1 MKEKKKLS
9 LATKTFI
16 GFGLGTQILMDIA
29 NEVGGMVIGLVF
41 GEKATIVK
49 PLGTIFLNMIKMIVV
64 PMVFFSI
71 TAGVASLGD
80 LKKLRNIGVKV
91 VGLYALT
98 SALCVGLGLIMANI
112 INPGKGFDLTA
123 LSQSTDYEAQAMP
136 SIIDTLIDMF
146 PSNIFTSFTNT
157 NMLQIIVF
165 SVFLGVA
172 LIMMGKEGE
181 RLLAGVQSCANAM
194 YKITAIVMEFSP
206 IGVCALL
213 ADSVGAYGLKI
224 FGPLGKLILTVHAS
238 DVILVLLMYI
248 PMVALLAKFPVKKWL
263 QGIWKVW
270 VVTAST
276 TSSSGSLPI
285 TTSVTNDEFG
295 VSSELSSFSLPLGAT
310 INMNGGCIYYAAAIV
325 MTAQIYGMNLT
336 PSALVNI
343 IISTVLVAMGC
354 PGVPGGAI
362 IMTTILLT
370 NMGLPLEIV
379 GLIAGIFRLIDM
391 ANTTFN
397 VTGDVVTTMV
407 VARSE
412 GMMHTLGT
420 GAETETKAA

>member
-16 GFGLGTQILMDIA
+16 GFGLGI
-29 NEVGGMVIGLVF
+29 VIGLVF

-224 FGPLGKLILTVHAS
+224 FGPLGKLILTVYAS

-310 INMNGGCIYYAAAIV
+310 INMNGGCIYYAAAII

>member
-16 GFGLGTQILMDIA
+16 GFGLGI
-29 NEVGGMVIGLVF
+29 VIGLVF

-224 FGPLGKLILTVHAS
+224 FGPLGKLILTVYAS

-295 VSSELSSFSLPLGAT
+295 VSSELSSFSLTLGAT

>member
-1 MKEKKKLS
+1 MKQKKLS
-9 LATKTFI
+9 LAVKTFI
-16 GFGLGTQILMDIA
+16 GFGLGI
-29 NEVGGMVIGLVF
+29 VIGLIF
-41 GEKATIVK
+41 GEKATVLK

-80 LKKLRNIGVKV
+80 LRKLRNIGVKV
-91 VGLYALT
+91 VGLYAIT
-98 SALCVGLGLIMANI
+98 SAISVAIGLVMANI
-112 INPGKGFDLTA
+112 TNPGKGFDMSALT
-123 LSQSTDYEAQAMP
+123 SGTQYEAQEMP
-136 SIIDTLIDMF
+136 SVIDTIIDAF
-146 PSNIFTSFTNT
+146 PSNIFNSFANA

-165 SVFLGVA
+165 SIFLGVA
-172 LIMMGKEGE
+172 LIMLGEEGK
-181 RLLAGVQSCANAM
+181 RLSTAIQGLANVM
-194 YKITAIVMEFSP
+194 YKITGIVMEFSP

-224 FGPLGKLILTVHAS
+224 FGPLGKLILTVYAS
-238 DVILVLLMYI
+238 DVILVLLMYV
-248 PMVALLAKFPVKKWL
+248 PMVALLARFPLGKFFKS
-263 QGIWKVW
+263 IWKVW

-276 TSSSGSLPI
+276 TSSSGTLPV
-285 TTSVTNDEFG
+285 TTSVTNDDFG
-295 VSSELSSFSLPLGAT
+295 VSPELSSFSLPLGAT

-325 MTAQIYGMNLT
+325 LTAQIYGMALT
-336 PSALVNI
+336 PAALVNI
-343 IISTVLVAMGC
+343 VVSTVLVAMGC

-379 GLIAGIFRLIDM
+379 GMIAGIFRLIDM

-412 GMMHTLGT
+412 NMISVPV
-420 GAETETKAA
+420 ETKK

>member
-16 GFGLGTQILMDIA
+16 GFGLGT
-29 NEVGGMVIGLVF
+29 VIGLVF

-49 PLGTIFLNMIKMIVV
+49 PLGTIFLNMIRMIVV

-224 FGPLGKLILTVHAS
+224 FGPLGKLILTVYAS

>member
-16 GFGLGTQILMDIA
+16 GFGLG
-29 NEVGGMVIGLVF
+29 NVIGLVF

-224 FGPLGKLILTVHAS
+224 FGPLGKLILTVYAS

>member
-16 GFGLGTQILMDIA
+16 GFGLGI
-29 NEVGGMVIGLVF
+29 VIGLVF

-49 PLGTIFLNMIKMIVV
+49 PLGTIFLNMIRMIVV

-224 FGPLGKLILTVHAS
+224 FGPLGKLILTVYAS

>member
-16 GFGLGTQILMDIA
+16 GFGLGI
-29 NEVGGMVIGLVF
+29 VIGLVF

-224 FGPLGKLILTVHAS
+224 FGPLGKLILTVYAS

-370 NMGLPLEIV
+370 NMGLPLEIL

>member
-16 GFGLGTQILMDIA
+16 GFGLGI
-29 NEVGGMVIGLVF
+29 VIGLVF

-224 FGPLGKLILTVHAS
+224 FGPLGKLILTVYAS

-343 IISTVLVAMGC
+343 IISTVLVAMSC

>member
-16 GFGLGTQILMDIA
+16 GFGLGI
-29 NEVGGMVIGLVF
+29 VIGLVF

-98 SALCVGLGLIMANI
+98 SALCIGLGLIMANI

-224 FGPLGKLILTVHAS
+224 FGPLGKLILTVYAS

-336 PSALVNI
+336 PAALVNI

>member
-16 GFGLGTQILMDIA
+16 GFGLGI
-29 NEVGGMVIGLVF
+29 VIGLVF

-224 FGPLGKLILTVHAS
+224 FGPLGKLILTVYAS

-310 INMNGGCIYYAAAIV
+310 INMNGGCIYYAAATV

>member
-16 GFGLGTQILMDIA
+16 GFGLGI
-29 NEVGGMVIGLVF
+29 VIGLVF

-136 SIIDTLIDMF
+136 SIIDTLLDMF

-224 FGPLGKLILTVHAS
+224 FGPLGKLILTVYAS

-354 PGVPGGAI
+354 LGVPGGAI

>member
-16 GFGLGTQILMDIA
+16 GFGLGI
-29 NEVGGMVIGLVF
+29 VIGLVF

-49 PLGTIFLNMIKMIVV
+49 PLGTIFLNMIRMIVV

-224 FGPLGKLILTVHAS
+224 FGPLGMLILTVYAS

>member
-16 GFGLGTQILMDIA
+16 GFGLGI
-29 NEVGGMVIGLVF
+29 VIGLVF

-295 VSSELSSFSLPLGAT
+295 VSSELSSFSLPLGTT

>member
-1 MKEKKKLS
+1 M
-9 LATKTFI
+9 ATKTFI
-16 GFGLGTQILMDIA
+16 GFGLGI
-29 NEVGGMVIGLVF
+29 VIGLVF

-224 FGPLGKLILTVHAS
+224 FGPLGKLILTVYAS

-412 GMMHTLGT
+412 GMMHTLET